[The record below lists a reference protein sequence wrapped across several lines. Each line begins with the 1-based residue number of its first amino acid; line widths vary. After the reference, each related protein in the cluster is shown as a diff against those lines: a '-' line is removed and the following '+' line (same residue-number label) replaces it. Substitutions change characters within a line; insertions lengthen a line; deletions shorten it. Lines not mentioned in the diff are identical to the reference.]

1 MNVKWKV
8 IINGRD
14 VTRCTGA
21 YGTIAV
27 IIGVE
32 SLVRVYMC
40 VCVCVYAHVNLEG
53 RGERMR
59 THISQKLAF
68 FVEDESSLWALS
80 TLIMIPDLL
89 MSFPSDSMS
98 CSRTVARYVCLYVCL
113 SSSSLTNVS
122 HMSTSLSLSLGVCC
136 A

>member
-40 VCVCVYAHVNLEG
+40 VCVCVCIRTRESG
-53 RGERMR
+53 RKRR
-59 THISQKLAF
+59 
-68 FVEDESSLWALS
+68 EDENSYITKISIL
-80 TLIMIPDLL
+80 
-89 MSFPSDSMS
+89 
-98 CSRTVARYVCLYVCL
+98 R
-113 SSSSLTNVS
+113 
-122 HMSTSLSLSLGVCC
+122 
-136 A
+136 